1 MALKPGLSGSI
12 DKHSEHK
19 IDLMQEQLSA
29 LQHAVQQI
37 TRPSAPC
44 PPSSSTPSPACQVS
58 SRPAFEGQSSFN
70 NETRLARDAA
80 YSAVSGLQ
88 TGQPND
94 DVSAALASLKH
105 SLDKHDPSPAQG
117 AKEVAEL
124 SQVDEPFLP
133 VNFVVAVVRKIKG
146 LCIDFRRGNSVLTLA
161 STTSVLPCQPLLA

>member
-1 MALKPGLSGSI
+1 MALKPGLSSGV
-12 DKHSEHK
+12 DNHSENK

-29 LQHAVQQI
+29 LQRAVQEI

-44 PPSSSTPSPACQVS
+44 PPSSGTLSPACQVS

-80 YSAVSGLQ
+80 YSAVSVLQ

-105 SLDKHDPSPAQG
+105 SLDKHDSSSTQG
-117 AKEVAEL
+117 AEVAEL
-124 SQVDEPFLP
+124 SQVDEPLLP

-146 LCIDFRRGNSVLTLA
+146 LH
-161 STTSVLPCQPLLA
+161 

>member
-1 MALKPGLSGSI
+1 
-12 DKHSEHK
+12 
-19 IDLMQEQLSA
+19 MQDQLSA

-44 PPSSSTPSPACQVS
+44 PPSSGTLSPACQVS

-80 YSAVSGLQ
+80 YSAVSVLQ

-105 SLDKHDPSPAQG
+105 SLDKHDSSPAQG

-124 SQVDEPFLP
+124 SQVDEPLLP

-146 LCIDFRRGNSVLTLA
+146 LH
-161 STTSVLPCQPLLA
+161 

>member
-1 MALKPGLSGSI
+1 MIPKPELSSGI
-12 DKHSEHK
+12 DNHSEHK

-29 LQHAVQQI
+29 LQHAVQEI

-44 PPSSSTPSPACQVS
+44 PPSSGTLSPACQVS

-70 NETRLARDAA
+70 NETRIARDAA
-80 YSAVSGLQ
+80 YSAVSVLQ

-105 SLDKHDPSPAQG
+105 SLDKHDSSSTQG
-117 AKEVAEL
+117 AEVAEL
-124 SQVDEPFLP
+124 SQVDEPLLP

-146 LCIDFRRGNSVLTLA
+146 LH
-161 STTSVLPCQPLLA
+161 